1 MAGIISP
8 SHGGRYA
15 RKSIAVFVVVVSLIV
30 LGIVA
35 TAQKK
40 AQLSDAQYITQAL
53 SAAPKAIAKGAT
65 VVRMDKDG
73 NMRTLRE
80 GKNGFTCMIMG
91 TDKMCNDAN
100 SMEFM
105 NAVMKH
111 EPPPEKLGVS
121 YMLAGDD
128 GASNTDPYAMEKTA
142 DNHWVVTGPH
152 IMVVGPASK
161 SLGYPETPDPDPT
174 KPYMMWAGTPYE
186 HAMVPVATAK

>member
-1 MAGIISP
+1 M
-8 SHGGRYA
+8 R
-15 RKSIAVFVVVVSLIV
+15 RSIAVLVVFAVSLIGAAS
-30 LGIVA
+30 LA

-40 AQLSDAQYITQAL
+40 AELSDAQYIAKAL
-53 SAAPKAIAKGAT
+53 SAAPKAIAKDAT
-65 VVRMDKDG
+65 VVRAGKDG
-73 NMRTLRE
+73 SMRTLRE
-80 GKNGFTCMIMG
+80 GKNGFTCMMMG
-91 TDKMCNDAN
+91 GDKMCNDAN

-111 EPPPEKLGVS
+111 ETPPDKVGVS
-121 YMLAGDD
+121 YMLAGDN

-152 IMVVGPASK
+152 VMVVGPASK

-186 HAMVPVATAK
+186 HAMVPVAAAK